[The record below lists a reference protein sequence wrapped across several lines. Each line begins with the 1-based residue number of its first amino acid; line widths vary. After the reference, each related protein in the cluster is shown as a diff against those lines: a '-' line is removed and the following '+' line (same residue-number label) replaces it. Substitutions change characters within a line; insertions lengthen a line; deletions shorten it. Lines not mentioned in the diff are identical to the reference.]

1 MGQEEVM
8 ERETRTVFGFKI
20 KKTGKNYQEFSQKE
34 EKTMAINDISLTA
47 GMRSTLLNLQNTSE
61 LFDRTQVRLSTGK
74 KVNTAL
80 DDPINYFAAKSHTD
94 RATDLSELKDA
105 MNEAIQ
111 TVKAADAG
119 ITAIED
125 LIAQAKSLAQSALA
139 SSDATERS
147 NLAAQFDA
155 LRTQIDN
162 LAEDSGYKGT
172 NLLQSDNLQVIFNE
186 DGTNSLTITGVDA
199 SSSGL
204 GIAAATNNWANDADI
219 TAAIADLDTARNTLR
234 TNAET
239 LSSNLAVVQT
249 RKDFTDNMITTLTK
263 GADNLTLADMN
274 EEGANMLM
282 LQTRQAL
289 GTTALS
295 LASQAA
301 QSVLRL
307 F

>member
-1 MGQEEVM
+1 
-8 ERETRTVFGFKI
+8 
-20 KKTGKNYQEFSQKE
+20 
-34 EKTMAINDISLTA
+34 MAINDISLTA

-147 NLAAQFDA
+147 NLAAQFDT
-155 LRTQIDN
+155 LRGQIDD
-162 LAEDSGYKGT
+162 LAEDSGYRGT

-186 DGTNSLTITGVDA
+186 DGTNSLTISGVDA

-204 GIAAATNNWANDADI
+204 GIAAATNNWANDGDI
-219 TAAIADLDTARNTLR
+219 TAAIADLDTARDTLR

-239 LSSNLAVVQT
+239 LSSNLAVVET
-249 RKDFTDNMITTLTK
+249 RKKFTDNMINTLTK